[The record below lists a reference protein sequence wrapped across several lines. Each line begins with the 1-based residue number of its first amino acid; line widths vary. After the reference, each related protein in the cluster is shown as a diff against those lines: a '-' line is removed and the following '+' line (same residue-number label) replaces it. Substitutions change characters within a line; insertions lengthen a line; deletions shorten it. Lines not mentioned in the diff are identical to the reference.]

1 MPSFEPQEDD
11 FKLIIAFKTEELR
24 EEFISKHSIK
34 MTSKTKTLGVQEF
47 HSRKEVIGLKKYSNK
62 ESKYYEKNNIQFT

>member
-34 MTSKTKTLGVQEF
+34 MTSKTKNTWSTRVPF
-47 HSRKEVIGLKKYSNK
+47 KERGDRTK
-62 ESKYYEKNNIQFT
+62 EIFE